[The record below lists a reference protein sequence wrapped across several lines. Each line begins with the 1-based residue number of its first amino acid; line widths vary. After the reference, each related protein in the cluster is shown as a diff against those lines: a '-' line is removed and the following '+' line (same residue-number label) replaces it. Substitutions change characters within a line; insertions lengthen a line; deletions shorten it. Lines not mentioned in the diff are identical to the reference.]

1 MMKTAFKYK
10 LGLALSG
17 GGARGFAHFGVM
29 QAMNEYGIKPDII
42 SGTSAGAIAGAMLAT
57 ERHPE
62 ECLHFFIH
70 KKMMHFARFTLSK
83 SGLMSMSKM
92 KNHLQDFLQ
101 IQTFDD
107 LKIPLV
113 VTATDMTNATSV
125 HFNQGELI
133 PCVVASCSIPILFT
147 PTRINGVNYVDGG
160 VFMNLPVRPIRELCE
175 TVIAVEINS
184 IEQKRS
190 AANMLHIAERSLHL
204 SLASNSRIDK
214 KLADIVIAPD
224 NMIRFSLFD
233 LNRAKEIYEQG
244 YLAAREALK
253 DFSVNQQLQKV
264 PGN

>member
-1 MMKTAFKYK
+1 MKYK

-17 GGARGFAHFGVM
+17 GGARGLAHFGVM
-29 QAMNEYGIKPDII
+29 QAMKEYGIKPDII

-62 ECLHFFIH
+62 ECLHFFTH
-70 KKMMHFARFTLSK
+70 KKMMNFARFTLSK

-92 KNHLQDFLQ
+92 RNHLKDFLQ

-113 VTATDMTNATSV
+113 VTATDMKNATSV
-125 HFNQGELI
+125 HFNKGELI

-147 PTRINGVNYVDGG
+147 PTKIDGINYVDGG
-160 VFMNLPVRPIRELCE
+160 VFMNLPVRPIRNLCE
-175 TVIAVEINS
+175 KVIAVEINS
-184 IEQKRS
+184 IDKKRNI
-190 AANMLHIAERSLHL
+190 ANMLHIAERSLHL
-204 SLASNSRIDK
+204 SLASNSKIDK
-214 KLADIVIAPD
+214 NLADLVIAPD
-224 NMIRFSLFD
+224 DMIRFSIFD

-244 YLAAREALK
+244 YLAAKETLK
-253 DFSVNQQLQKV
+253 EFNVTRKPQTV